1 MPALKNHKHELCAMA
16 MAGGAQTQK
25 EAMRAGGLKYD
36 TASASRLF
44 NRPEVKARI
53 SEIIAERA
61 QTERQIALQ
70 AVAEAAIDRAW
81 VLRHLKHNALAAM
94 RGHPLY
100 TRDGDYLRDKFGN
113 QRYGKP
119 DHTAAAVSLKLIG
132 HDLGMFIQRT
142 EVGAPG
148 DFARMSD
155 HELKQE
161 LASLVEAMG
170 LPAETLAV
178 LTDQTEEDEDA

>member
-1 MPALKNHKHELCAMA
+1 

-25 EAMRAGGLKYD
+25 EAMRASGLKYD
-36 TASASRLF
+36 GASASRLF
-44 NRPEVKARI
+44 NRKEMVARI
-53 SEIIAERA
+53 AEIQHERA

-70 AVAEAAIDRAW
+70 SVAEAAIDRAW

-100 TRDGDYLRDKFGN
+100 TRDGDYLKDKFGN

-119 DHTAAAVSLKLIG
+119 DHNSAALSLKLIG
-132 HDLGMFIQRT
+132 TDLGMFINRT
-142 EVGAPG
+142 ELGQPG

-155 HELKQE
+155 SELKQE
-161 LASLVEAMG
+161 LSSLVEAMG
-170 LPAETLAV
+170 LPADTLAV

>member
-1 MPALKNHKHELCAMA
+1 MPALKNPKWELCALA

-36 TASASRLF
+36 GASASRLF
-44 NRPEVKARI
+44 NRPEMKARI
-53 SEIIAERA
+53 AEIQQERDR
-61 QTERQIALQ
+61 TERQIAAQ
-70 AVAEAAIDRAW
+70 SVQEAAIDRAW
-81 VLRHLKHNALAAM
+81 VIRHLKHNALAAM

-119 DHTAAAVSLKLIG
+119 DHNSAAISLKLIG
-132 HDLGMFIQRT
+132 TDLGMFVNRT
-142 EVGAPG
+142 ELGTPG

-155 HELKQE
+155 NELKNE
-161 LASLVEAMG
+161 LRSLVEQIG
-170 LPAETLAV
+170 LPADV
-178 LTDQTEEDEDA
+178 LTMLEHQTEDEE

>member
-1 MPALKNHKHELCAMA
+1 

-25 EAMRAGGLKYD
+25 EAMRASGLKYD
-36 TASASRLF
+36 GASASRLF
-44 NRPEVKARI
+44 NRKEMVARI
-53 SEIIAERA
+53 AEIQHERA

-70 AVAEAAIDRAW
+70 SVAEAAIDRAW

-100 TRDGDYLRDKFGN
+100 TRDGDYLKDKFGN

-119 DHTAAAVSLKLIG
+119 DHNSAALSLKLIG
-132 HDLGMFIQRT
+132 TDLGMFINRT
-142 EVGAPG
+142 ELGQPG

-155 HELKQE
+155 NELKQE
-161 LASLVEAMG
+161 LASLIEAMG

-178 LTDQTEEDEDA
+178 LEHQTEDEE